1 MRTRALVTAFG
12 LGVLV
17 TASVAFARGGK
28 RGDDGPYFA
37 AFVQV
42 NPARDRR
49 KVGMAY
55 GRSQDL
61 TDGLNALVKDGY
73 TVHSVI
79 GMKDG
84 RVLVICKR

>member
-1 MRTRALVTAFG
+1 MRTRTLITAFG

-17 TASVAFARGGK
+17 TASVALARGGK

-42 NPARDRR
+42 DPARDRR
-49 KVGMAY
+49 KASKDY
-55 GRSQDL
+55 GRSPDL
-61 TDGLNALVKDGY
+61 TDGLNALVEDGY

-79 GMKDG
+79 ELKDG
-84 RVLVICKR
+84 RFLVICKR